1 MTPLHQTTPGR
12 FPKRVVSPLETIF
25 GGIRAEMDEVDR
37 ILKFW
42 TESPNP
48 LVKEVSRYLF
58 RKKGK
63 RLRPALL
70 LLCSKVSGYSGL
82 ENTVLA
88 AGIELI
94 HTASLVHD
102 DIIDNAP
109 KRRGRE
115 SVHAKWG
122 PNVTVLLG
130 DYLYVKSME
139 LSLRVRDGQIVQIMA
154 DLSGRMIEGELLEYF
169 YSRDPTLTEHQY
181 MEIIDMKTASL
192 FAAACQ
198 IGAVL
203 GRAPAE
209 EESRLKDAGRNLGM
223 AFQII
228 DDVLD
233 FTGNTRKMGK
243 SVLSDLAA
251 GRVTLPIIHAL
262 GHDDDGRDSGR
273 LAGLVRSR
281 SLDKAAGREVILLL
295 KESGSLNYAFEK
307 AREYSKRTDSLLGLF
322 PESPSLEAL
331 RTLSRFVLDR
341 KR

>member
-1 MTPLHQTTPGR
+1 MTPLDRTTPGR
-12 FPKRVVSPLETIF
+12 APERVASPLETIF
-25 GGIRAEMDEVDR
+25 GGIRAELDQVDR
-37 ILKFW
+37 NLKAW

-58 RKKGK
+58 RERGK

-70 LLCSKVSGYSGL
+70 LLCSKLSGYTGL
-82 ENTVLA
+82 EDTLLA
-88 AGIELI
+88 AVVELI

-109 KRRGRE
+109 TRRGRE

-130 DYLYVKSME
+130 DYLYIKSIG
-139 LSLRVRDGQIVQIMA
+139 LSLRVGDARIVQILA
-154 DLSGRMIEGELLEYF
+154 DLSTRMIEGELLEYF
-169 YSRDPTLTEHQY
+169 YSGNPTLTEPQY
-181 MEIIDMKTASL
+181 MDIIDMKTASL

-228 DDVLD
+228 DDLLD
-233 FTGNTRKMGK
+233 FTGDARTMGK
-243 SVLSDLAA
+243 SVLLDLAA
-251 GRVTLPIIHAL
+251 GRVTLPLIHAL
-262 GHDDDGRDSGR
+262 NHDGCEAGR
-273 LAGLVRSR
+273 LADLVRGR
-281 SLDKAAGREVILLL
+281 NLDAAAGREVINLL
-295 KESGSLNYAFEK
+295 KESGSLDYAFEK
-307 AREYSKRTDSLLGLF
+307 AREHSERTHSLLDLF
-322 PESPSLEAL
+322 PESPSRESL
-331 RTLSRFVLDR
+331 RALSRFILDR
-341 KR
+341 EK

>member
-1 MTPLHQTTPGR
+1 MTPLVQTTPSR
-12 FPKRVVSPLETIF
+12 SPERVVSPLKTIF

-70 LLCSKVSGYSGL
+70 LLCSKLSGYSGF

-130 DYLYVKSME
+130 DYLYIKSME
-139 LSLRVRDGQIVQIMA
+139 LTLRVRDGQIVQILA
-154 DLSGRMIEGELLEYF
+154 DLSSRMIEGELLEYF
-169 YSRDPTLTEHQY
+169 YSRDPTLTEPQY
-181 MEIIDMKTASL
+181 MDIIDMKTASL

-243 SVLSDLAA
+243 SVLLDLAA

-262 GHDDDGRDSGR
+262 GHDGRDSGR

-281 SLDKAAGREVILLL
+281 SLDEEAGHEVILLL
-295 KESGSLNYAFEK
+295 KESGSLDYAFKK
-307 AREYSKRTDSLLGLF
+307 AREYSERTDSLLGLF
-322 PESPSLEAL
+322 PESPSREAL
-331 RTLSRFVLDR
+331 RTLSRFLLDR
-341 KR
+341 KK